1 MRGRVDSISAPK
13 ILTTWESEK
22 IANVIDGVEL
32 DCSELEY
39 ISSAGVR
46 VLSNI
51 HEDCK
56 RGVKLLNV
64 NPSVSEIFVGPFVGL
79 QQKKSPN

>member
-1 MRGRVDSISAPK
+1 MRAEDF
-13 ILTTWESEK
+13 
-22 IANVIDGVEL
+22 DGVEI

-46 VLSNI
+46 VLSDI

-56 RGVKLLNV
+56 RGVKFLNV
-64 NPSVSEIFVGPFVGL
+64 NPSVAGSSHAGRAI
-79 QQKKSPN
+79 